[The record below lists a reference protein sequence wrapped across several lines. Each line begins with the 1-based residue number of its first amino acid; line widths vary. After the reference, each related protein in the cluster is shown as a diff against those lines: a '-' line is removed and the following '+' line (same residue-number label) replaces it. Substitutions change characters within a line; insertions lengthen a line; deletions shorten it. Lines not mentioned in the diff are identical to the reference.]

1 MALWSHQRE
10 GLVIGVE
17 HQHSRGELH
26 TSRHR
31 QVEQRDLAG
40 GNAGQR
46 PIEAATRWPELRE
59 VFLPRFDDFCRLDS
73 STAEANAVRFL
84 PHGTK
89 TLQRSYGT
97 PSLHIQI
104 ERSSWHARNLQ
115 RSNLL
120 RPVGGISC
128 FLTVAELVPV

>member
-1 MALWSHQRE
+1 MCNSPAVFFVGGKGNPTGKHKSLWSNYCK
-10 GLVIGVE
+10 GLVMGVE
-17 HQHSRGELH
+17 HQYSRGGLH
-26 TSRHR
+26 PSRHR

-59 VFLPRFDDFCRLDS
+59 VFLPRFDDFCWLDS

-89 TLQRSYGT
+89 TLQRSYAP

-104 ERSSWHARNLQ
+104 ERSSWHARILH
-115 RSNLL
+115 
-120 RPVGGISC
+120 G
-128 FLTVAELVPV
+128 